1 MECRGWQEKDLEEK
15 DLDNGFQI
23 KTVFRESSEKG
34 STKEVL
40 KHGHNSLKPK
50 DEAR

>member
-1 MECRGWQEKDLEEK
+1 LNQGEAVECRGLQEKDLEEK

-23 KTVFRESSEKG
+23 KTAFRESSEKR

-40 KHGHNSLKPK
+40 KHGHNS
-50 DEAR
+50 